1 MRLSGKLER
10 ERERESSFTFF
21 FDAPPRDETTNSSP
35 FFFRTLGDGWEGGGG
50 GGGKKKKRGKRGREK
65 RIWRYGRQ
73 FTLETMNEQLN
84 CCGKRVGKSIYYEA
98 KQEFAVHSWRVSEW
112 RREKEGTTIYAQDVV
127 RRDTHTDADVCVSC
141 NGLNKWRDS
150 YVNIF

>member
-1 MRLSGKLER
+1 MAIR
-10 ERERESSFTFF
+10 
-21 FDAPPRDETTNSSP
+21 
-35 FFFRTLGDGWEGGGG
+35 
-50 GGGKKKKRGKRGREK
+50 
-65 RIWRYGRQ
+65 RQ

-112 RREKEGTTIYAQDVV
+112 RREKEGTTTIYAQDVV

>member
-1 MRLSGKLER
+1 MRLSGKPER
-10 ERERESSFTFF
+10 EREREFVHL
-21 FDAPPRDETTNSSP
+21 
-35 FFFRTLGDGWEGGGG
+35 FFRRSTTRRDDEFVSFLLPLGDGWEEGGG

>member
-1 MRLSGKLER
+1 MRIRFSTRKKKGEGKGR
-10 ERERESSFTFF
+10 
-21 FDAPPRDETTNSSP
+21 
-35 FFFRTLGDGWEGGGG
+35 GGGG
-50 GGGKKKKRGKRGREK
+50 GGRKEK
-65 RIWRYGRQ
+65 NKAEVEKENGYGDTLRQ

-112 RREKEGTTIYAQDVV
+112 RREKEGTTTIYAQDVV